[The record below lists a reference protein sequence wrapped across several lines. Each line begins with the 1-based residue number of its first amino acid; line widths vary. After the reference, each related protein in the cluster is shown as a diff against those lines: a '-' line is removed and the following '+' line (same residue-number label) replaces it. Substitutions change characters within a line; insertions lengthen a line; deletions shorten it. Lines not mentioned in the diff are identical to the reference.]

1 MTSDGTVRDRP
12 QPDGPWRKNR
22 SPKSRRFV
30 KRANRKVWNPCR
42 MNSRGA
48 PAPDAISMDVLII
61 EDQHDIAANI
71 WDFLERRGHRV
82 DHAADG
88 ASGLTRAM
96 DGRFD
101 VIVLDLGLPRMDG
114 LELCRRLRQAGHGTP
129 VLMLTAR
136 DTLDDKLKGYAEGA
150 DDYMIKPFE
159 LRELE
164 ARLRVLR
171 RDRQTAASTS
181 HYGPLRFDA
190 GSLLAW
196 REGKRIPLN
205 RNQGKVL
212 ALLLQDAP
220 RIVSHQR
227 LAQALWGDAPF
238 DVARLHDHLYAL
250 RALIDKPFAAPL
262 IQSVH
267 GLGYRLLDDDDA

>member
-1 MTSDGTVRDRP
+1 MEPGAS
-12 QPDGPWRKNR
+12 
-22 SPKSRRFV
+22 SP
-30 KRANRKVWNPCR
+30 AA
-42 MNSRGA
+42 GL
-48 PAPDAISMDVLII
+48 SMDVLIV

-88 ASGLTRAM
+88 ASGLAQAM
-96 DGRFD
+96 AGRFD
-101 VIVLDLGLPRMDG
+101 AIVLDLGLPRLDG
-114 LELCRRLRQAGHGTP
+114 LALCRQLRAAWHGTP

-150 DDYMIKPFE
+150 DDYMVKPFE

-164 ARLRVLR
+164 ARLRALC
-171 RDRQTAASTS
+171 RDRQPLASS
-181 HYGPLRFDA
+181 RQYGPLRFDA
-190 GSLLAW
+190 ASLLAW
-196 REGKRIPLN
+196 RDGKQIPLS
-205 RNQGKVL
+205 RSQGRL
-212 ALLLQDAP
+212 LELLLRDAP

-238 DVARLHDHLYAL
+238 DTARLHDHLYAL
-250 RALIDKPFAAPL
+250 RALIDKPFPSPL

-267 GLGYRLLDDDDA
+267 GLGYRLLAGDDA